1 VDYWESYQVGGN
13 DSPTLV
19 ETALESPSTLKFS
32 TRQDG
37 SEIQRRSRA
46 LSDTTTYEASRT
58 ALAPFH
64 PASSLPEFIGSFGP
78 LVFPLYRAALLRK
91 RILFVTEPPV
101 HIPCNYGMSIFRH
114 FFDVQLLTII
124 TVYNLSLLSSLPQSL
139 LPLLPSEGL
148 AASSPSASVQ
158 CRRT

>member
-1 VDYWESYQVGGN
+1 MDYWDSYQVGGN

-19 ETALESPSTLKFS
+19 ETSLESPSTLKFS

-37 SEIQRRSRA
+37 SETQRRSRA
-46 LSDTTTYEASRT
+46 LSDTTTYEVSRT

-91 RILFVTEPPV
+91 RILFVTEAPV
-101 HIPCNYGMSIFRH
+101 HIPCNYGMRTPLFFRFPTADDHYSIQS
-114 FFDVQLLTII
+114 FFIVILAS
-124 TVYNLSLLSSLPQSL
+124 V
-139 LPLLPSEGL
+139 
-148 AASSPSASVQ
+148 AASTSSF
-158 CRRT
+158 